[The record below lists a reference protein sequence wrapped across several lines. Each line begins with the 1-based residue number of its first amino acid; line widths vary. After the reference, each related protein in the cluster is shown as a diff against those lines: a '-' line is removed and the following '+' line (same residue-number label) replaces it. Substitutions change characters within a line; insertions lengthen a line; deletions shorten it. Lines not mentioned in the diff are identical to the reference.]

1 MIQRVYEQVV
11 KSKELTDVIVA
22 TDDQEIA
29 QVVKNFGGQVVITE
43 QKHETG
49 SDRIA
54 EVAQSC
60 EADFIVN
67 VQGDE
72 PLIQPQLIDD
82 LVKAARQAPDAVIT
96 AKVAIKNKNSISDQN
111 VVKVV
116 TAHDGHALYFSRS
129 PLPFNRM
136 DADIV
141 YDKHVGIYCYP
152 KAILQAFVGL
162 APSYLE
168 QAEGLEQ
175 LRLLEN
181 GYPIKVVKTNYEA
194 VGVDTEA
201 DIQKVERLLGGP
213 LYA

>member
-1 MIQRVYEQVV
+1 MPLEYVV
-11 KSKELTDVIVA
+11 KA
-22 TDDQEIA
+22 
-29 QVVKNFGGQVVITE
+29 
-43 QKHETG
+43 
-49 SDRIA
+49 RILLA
-54 EVAQSC
+54 EKS
-60 EADFIVN
+60 
-67 VQGDE
+67 
-72 PLIQPQLIDD
+72 
-82 LVKAARQAPDAVIT
+82 R
-96 AKVAIKNKNSISDQN
+96 SS
-111 VVKVV
+111 
-116 TAHDGHALYFSRS
+116 HDGHALYFSRS

-194 VGVDTEA
+194 VGVDTDGDA
-201 DIQKVERLLGGP
+201 AFFYSKRGP
-213 LYA
+213 LFQLLCSGHPHL